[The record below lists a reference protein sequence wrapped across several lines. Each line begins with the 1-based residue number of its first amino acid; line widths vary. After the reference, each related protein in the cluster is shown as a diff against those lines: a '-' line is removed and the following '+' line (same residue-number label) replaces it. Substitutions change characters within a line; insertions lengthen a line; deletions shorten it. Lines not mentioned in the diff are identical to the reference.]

1 MVKIGHSNIMNMC
14 YGISYGNHKCS
25 QCTFKQERKMS
36 HFTVC
41 YMINK
46 GSKISVT
53 HPKVKRSAIN
63 SVIQTEHFVKKTCR
77 MQVIVLYS
85 SA

>member
-1 MVKIGHSNIMNMC
+1 MC
-14 YGISYGNHKCS
+14 YGITYGNHKCS

-36 HFTVC
+36 HFTVS
-41 YMINK
+41 YIINK
-46 GSKISVT
+46 VSKISVT

-77 MQVIVLYS
+77 MQVIALYN